1 MFFYVSVYLHYLF
14 VLKGELLTN
23 IVERGA
29 IFTQLDYI
37 NVLQLLNRSVRP
49 DHNFLSDKHHFLF
62 LLYSIQEPSKR
73 GGRGVI
79 DFVVLRYHSKLQL
92 Y

>member
-1 MFFYVSVYLHYLF
+1 MFFYVSVYLQYLF

-37 NVLQLLNRSVRP
+37 NVLQLLNRS
-49 DHNFLSDKHHFLF
+49 
-62 LLYSIQEPSKR
+62 ER
-73 GGRGVI
+73 G
-79 DFVVLRYHSKLQL
+79 DAKKW
-92 Y
+92 